1 MKLRLRK
8 NKLSIKLF
16 KVVLYD
22 TLTFKLLEVMLLLE
36 AVILIINYTMF
47 LLGVDLSVSERKS
60 KMFLPYPVLLCLP
73 HCHDINSVY
82 VWPIHFAVQQKLA

>member
-1 MKLRLRK
+1 MTDVSCCIFFL

-47 LLGVDLSVSERKS
+47 LLGVVLSVSERKS
-60 KMFLPYPVLLCLP
+60 KMKEAKE
-73 HCHDINSVY
+73 DKMI
-82 VWPIHFAVQQKLA
+82 

>member
-1 MKLRLRK
+1 MNKIKQDFFL

-47 LLGVDLSVSERKS
+47 LLGVVLSVSERKS
-60 KMFLPYPVLLCLP
+60 KMKEAKE
-73 HCHDINSVY
+73 DKMI
-82 VWPIHFAVQQKLA
+82 